1 MSNEIKIGPVSNRAD
16 YSESW
21 QAFDEDGA
29 AIDLTGATIVLEI
42 VDPKRSSS
50 SLISATTDNG
60 KITISTTTFTVAI
73 ARSELAELDPQ
84 NYRVGCTIKQ
94 DDFTEQFFVGDF
106 PVYDGVVSA

>member
-1 MSNEIKIGPVSNRAD
+1 MSNEIKISPVSNRAD

-21 QAFDEDGA
+21 QAIDENGD
-29 AIDLTGATIVLEI
+29 AIDLTGATIVFEV
-42 VDPKRSSS
+42 VDPECGGS

-73 ARSELAELDPQ
+73 ARSSLTSLNPKS
-84 NYRVGCTIKQ
+84 YRVGCTIEQ

-106 PVYDGVVSA
+106 PIYDGLVSA